1 MSHIG
6 PRLVIPGALFG
17 SLFLAIFLY
26 SITAGI
32 AYPTTIVY
40 AAPPA
45 EGSAPESQ
53 APASDSQDAGAEAM
67 DGSQNMEGQSESSEP
82 SAWDAECIISG
93 SFPAEIQQWCS
104 LISHYSAKNGLPA
117 DLVAALIWQES
128 GGQAEAYSKSGA
140 VGLMQVM
147 PSDGLAA
154 NFMCKNGPCFSDRPS
169 SERLKD
175 PEFNIK
181 YGTRMLAGL
190 LQKQGDLRE
199 ALRSY
204 GPMDVGYYYADIVL
218 GIFQNHNQQ

>member
-26 SITAGI
+26 SITSGI
-32 AYPTTIVY
+32 AYPTTVVL

-45 EGSAPESQ
+45 EGPPPESQ
-53 APASDSQDAGAEAM
+53 VAASGEQGAGTESA
-67 DGSQNMEGQSESSEP
+67 DGSQNMSDRTDTSED
-82 SAWDAECIISG
+82 SAWNSQCQISG

-104 LISHYSAKNGLPA
+104 LISYYSALNGLPA

-128 GGQAEAYSKSGA
+128 GGQSEAYSKSGA

-169 SERLKD
+169 TERLKD

-190 LQKQGDLRE
+190 LQKKGDLRE

-218 GIFQNHNQQ
+218 GIFQNHSQQ